1 MIQSDKRKGES
12 DMTIQTVFERTEK
25 KYILTL
31 SQRRRLL
38 EVISRYIKPDEY
50 GESTVCS
57 LYFDTDDS
65 RLIRHSMEKPVYKE
79 KLRLRSYSTPK
90 RDSNVF
96 LELKKK
102 YNGVVYKRR
111 QTLKY
116 TQAMDYIREGVMP
129 NDSQIMR
136 EIDWAMKYYPGI
148 APKMFIAYDRTAFYS
163 KTDHELR
170 ITFDRNVRFR
180 TDNLDLAK
188 GHYGERILDANLCI
202 MEIKALSAM
211 PLWLTQALSDLK
223 IFPGSFSKYGTA
235 YEITEQRKNDYKGGQ
250 YCA

>member
-12 DMTIQTVFERTEK
+12 NMTIQTVFERTEK

-111 QTLKY
+111 QILKY
-116 TQAMDYIREGVMP
+116 TQAMDYIREGIMP
-129 NDSQIMR
+129 NNSQIMR
-136 EIDWAMKYYPGI
+136 EIDWAMQYYPGI

-202 MEIKALSAM
+202 MEIKALCAM

>member
-1 MIQSDKRKGES
+1 MK
-12 DMTIQTVFERTEK
+12 IQTVFERTEK

-31 SQRRRLL
+31 SQRREFLRR
-38 EVISRYIKPDEY
+38 ISQYIKPDEY

-57 LYFDTDDS
+57 LYFDTDDY
-65 RLIRHSMEKPVYKE
+65 RLIRCSMEKPVYKE

-90 RDSNVF
+90 SDSNVL
-96 LELKKK
+96 LEMKKK

-111 QTLKY
+111 KTMNY
-116 TQAMDYIREGVMP
+116 TQAMNYINKGVKP
-129 NDSQIMR
+129 DDSQIMR
-136 EIDWAMKYYPGI
+136 ELDWAMKYYKSL
-148 APKMFIAYDRTAFYS
+148 APRMFIAYDRTAFYS

-211 PLWLTQALSDLK
+211 PLWLTETLADMGV
-223 IFPGSFSKYGTA
+223 FPGTFSKYGTA
-235 YEITEQRKNDYKGGQ
+235 YQLTEERKHHYKGGQ

>member
-1 MIQSDKRKGES
+1 
-12 DMTIQTVFERTEK
+12 MTIQTVFERTEK

-136 EIDWAMKYYPGI
+136 EIDWAMQYYPGI

-202 MEIKALSAM
+202 MEIKALCAM

-235 YEITEQRKNDYKGGQ
+235 YEITAQRKNDYKGGQ

>member
-1 MIQSDKRKGES
+1 
-12 DMTIQTVFERTEK
+12 MTIQTVFERTEK

-136 EIDWAMKYYPGI
+136 EIDWAMQYYPGI

>member
-1 MIQSDKRKGES
+1 
-12 DMTIQTVFERTEK
+12 MTIQTVFERTEK

-136 EIDWAMKYYPGI
+136 EIDWAMQYYPGI

-202 MEIKALSAM
+202 MEIKALCAM